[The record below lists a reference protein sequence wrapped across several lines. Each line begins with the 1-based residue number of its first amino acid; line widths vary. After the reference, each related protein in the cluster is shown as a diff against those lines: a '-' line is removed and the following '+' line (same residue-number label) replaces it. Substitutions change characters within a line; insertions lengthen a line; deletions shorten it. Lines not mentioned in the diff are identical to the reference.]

1 MDCQAKTDVL
11 RKAAA
16 FLIPDLPGHVK
27 VPATSHV
34 SLNILSTW
42 LKSQT

>member
-16 FLIPDLPGHVK
+16 FLIPDPLGHVK
-27 VPATSHV
+27 VPAKSHV